1 MAQERAR
8 RAAAEA
14 ARIAEEQRRAEEER
28 QRKEQ
33 ERLEAERKAAEAARK
48 AEEERIAKEKAAAEA
63 AEARRILEE
72 DFKLQTALADDK
84 KEITLKALRKRREGL
99 LKQDEQCK
107 HMAKGQQ
114 TVAQAAVDAA
124 VGVEAAAAQQAGRA
138 KVQSDKKE
146 TFEDMAAKLGELQSS
161 VDAIF
166 LEEKKLYAEEAT
178 AGGSSEATEL
188 ADGGHALWMG
198 WKKAFDEQ
206 FSQMKSF
213 VQLRHGQLVS
223 YNENYEYLRADKMPV
238 SEKTDAPDGLNC
250 YTPTEFQAKLDEI
263 DSKISAAEQNAED
276 YGYPEPLPPIEEGLG
291 IRQEL
296 AGPEDTAIH
305 DEIIK
310 EHPELEV
317 GDELVEQLPRLERK
331 LEVPLHR

>member
-1 MAQERAR
+1 LAAERA
-8 RAAAEA
+8 AE
-14 ARIAEEQRRAEEER
+14 
-28 QRKEQ
+28 
-33 ERLEAERKAAEAARK
+33 EAARK
-48 AEEERIAKEKAAAEA
+48 AEEERIAAEKAAHEA

-72 DFKLQTALADDK
+72 NFEILTALADNK
-84 KEITLKALRKRREGL
+84 KATVVDALKKRREGL
-99 LKQDEQCK
+99 LASKKQCDY
-107 HMAKGQQ
+107 MIAGQAN
-114 TVAQAAVDAA
+114 VAQAAVDAK

-138 KVQSDKKE
+138 QVAVEIKG

-178 AGGSSEATEL
+178 AGGSGEATEL

-223 YNENYEYLRADKMPV
+223 YNENYEYLRADRMPV

-331 LEVPLHR
+331 LHVPLHR